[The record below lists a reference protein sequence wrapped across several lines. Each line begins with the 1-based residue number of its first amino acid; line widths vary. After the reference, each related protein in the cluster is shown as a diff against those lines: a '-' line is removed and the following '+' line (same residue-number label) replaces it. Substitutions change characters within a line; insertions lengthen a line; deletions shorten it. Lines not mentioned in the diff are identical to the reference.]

1 MSRIVSI
8 NDISGGT
15 DDDPIWIHVG
25 DDLAYDVGGSASCG
39 ARTILLDLDYEYG
52 QTAKAR
58 FDPDAKMPSWSTAPI
73 EEIVNRRAMND
84 AAESMVNKRVS
95 RLSMLPDVID
105 EILKEY

>member
-1 MSRIVSI
+1 MSI

-39 ARTILLDLDYEYG
+39 ARTILLDLDDEYG

-58 FDPDAKMPSWSTAPI
+58 FDPDAKMPSWSTASI
-73 EEIVNRRAMND
+73 EEMVNRRAMN
-84 AAESMVNKRVS
+84 ESMVNKRVS
-95 RLSMLPDVID
+95 RLSMLPDVFD
-105 EILKEY
+105 EI